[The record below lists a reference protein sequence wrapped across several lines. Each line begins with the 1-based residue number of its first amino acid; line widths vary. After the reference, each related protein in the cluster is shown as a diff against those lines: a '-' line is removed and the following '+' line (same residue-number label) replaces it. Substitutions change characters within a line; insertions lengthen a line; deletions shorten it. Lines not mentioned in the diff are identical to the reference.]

1 MIGKEGTD
9 EDDGRKRTMIKVKE
23 LTILRKHSEKCKC
36 NAMIVQL
43 IENELGNALIIVF
56 DNLENTILLKNF
68 VEMTDESDDDD
79 EGEENDR
86 DGYEE
91 LSPDSKTNY

>member
-1 MIGKEGTD
+1 
-9 EDDGRKRTMIKVKE
+9 
-23 LTILRKHSEKCKC
+23 
-36 NAMIVQL
+36 MIVQL
-43 IENELGNALIIVF
+43 IENELENALIIVF